1 MIFASSI
8 LLISRFLSTSDV
20 FCSVARVGT
29 SVLTAV
35 VLPQCFRRARRDGR
49 RGPER
54 EKVWVDCHLDGL
66 GIGTSAVNCPLV
78 LPCFVACSRCLRHFQ
93 ESRIG
98 FLPAKNRG
106 GSSAINFGEQIPE
119 LHGGFVMENG
129 WTNKLNGDNGE
140 FSSKQCLITG
150 RSWPWDL
157 TTKHC

>member
-1 MIFASSI
+1 MSGNIRVDCSSAAPM
-8 LLISRFLSTSDV
+8 FQESTE
-20 FCSVARVGT
+20 GW
-29 SVLTAV
+29 
-35 VLPQCFRRARRDGR
+35 PE
-49 RGPER
+49 GPER

-129 WTNKLNGDNGE
+129 
-140 FSSKQCLITG
+140 
-150 RSWPWDL
+150 
-157 TTKHC
+157 